1 MIIKSLA
8 VSNIGP
14 FYGEQKVE
22 FGTGLISIE
31 GRYTDKPGESNRAGK
46 TALID
51 LIRFGLYGVHRH
63 RNVASYVNR
72 KANKRNDLIYLSIE
86 LEDEE
91 QGSIHIIREFDPA
104 KQTFAIRIPDREDT
118 FGLKQAEIQQYIENN
133 ILSCSYENAR
143 RTWLVLQNEALGI
156 MDMSVADRKNFLLET
171 FSSQKAYPW
180 DSYYVEVSSRLNG
193 IKTRQSAL
201 LSRINNL
208 TNRLAEMDTF
218 DFQASIATQKKKIL
232 QLQERRDQLRDSLK
246 DLEMLASPEAI
257 EALRADLKREK
268 QKEVTLY
275 NATLMSQKTN
285 EKLHRDRQSLS
296 IKTQT
301 LAELQNSRKNLQSKL
316 DKSNN
321 VQVEAEYTVVYDR
334 HKEQSTLLAQNLKL
348 FDSLRKFKGVCPVTH
363 QECEAGAD
371 IDTFRTTLEQDISK
385 RTREVDGLQ
394 VRLDELAVQME
405 VYDKLK
411 KDMAVVE
418 SNIQATTIALEH
430 LQDADKLYQEHR
442 QKMEQ
447 EALEYEE
454 QKKKVAG
461 MEAELKA
468 RTVQFDLTYQRRIR
482 EVKQEQSTIS
492 IQIEETQKR
501 IETLLADQS
510 RKEVFESDLKDA
522 TAEFEKLELR
532 VQSLQA
538 LKPML
543 SPSGIPF
550 MYLLAS
556 IADFEISINKALSSL
571 GTDLTV
577 NIEPYTYT
585 TTLAPICSVCGYEFP
600 KKSNVTHCLNPLCGA
615 KREYN
620 RRETLEMKL
629 IGRVFDVNFD
639 EDSGGGQQWISM
651 GVRFALFNALKERG
665 LMGSINFWSLD
676 EVFAPLSEPAKAAML
691 NKLDS
696 VLDEYG
702 IKQLFIITHT
712 DISEIIPPSII
723 IERSEA
729 LQESH
734 IVS

>member
-1 MIIKSLA
+1 MILKSLA

-63 RNVASYVNR
+63 RNIVSYVNR
-72 KANKRNDLIYLSIE
+72 KANKRNDPIYLSIE

-91 QGSIHIIREFDPA
+91 QGIIHIIREFDTA
-104 KQTFAIRIPDREDT
+104 KQSFTLKIPEREDT
-118 FGLKQAEIQQYIENN
+118 FGLKQTEIQQYIENN
-133 ILSCSYENAR
+133 ILSCTYENAR

-156 MDMSVADRKNFLLET
+156 MSMSVADRKKFLLET
-171 FSSQKAYPW
+171 FSSQRSYPW
-180 DSYYVEVSSRLNG
+180 ELYYTEASSRLNNT
-193 IKTRQSAL
+193 KTRQSAL

-208 TNRLAEMDTF
+208 NNRLAETDGLN
-218 DFQASIATQKKKIL
+218 FQASITAQRKQIL
-232 QLQERRDQLRDSLK
+232 ALQERRDQLRDSLK
-246 DLEMLASPEAI
+246 DLELLASPDAI

-268 QKEVTLY
+268 QKEVALY

-285 EKLHRDRQSLS
+285 EKLHRDRQSLK
-296 IKTQT
+296 IKTET
-301 LAELQNSRKNLQSKL
+301 LSELQASLKKLQAKL
-316 DKSNN
+316 DNSNN
-321 VQVEAEYTVVYDR
+321 AQVEAEYTVVYDR
-334 HKEQSTLLAQNLKL
+334 HKEQSTLLAQNLQL
-348 FDSLRKFKGVCPVTH
+348 FDSLRKFKGICPITR

-371 IDTFRTTLEQDISK
+371 IDTFRSTLEQAIS
-385 RTREVDGLQ
+385 RQTREVDGLQ
-394 VRLDELAVQME
+394 TRLDDLAVQLE

-411 KDMAVVE
+411 KDIATVE
-418 SNIQATTIALEH
+418 SNIQATTAALEH

-454 QKKKVAG
+454 QKKTVAL
-461 MEAELKA
+461 MEADLRA

-482 EVKQEQSTIS
+482 ETKQEQSTIT
-492 IQIEETQKR
+492 IQIEEAQKR
-501 IETLLADQS
+501 LETLLADQS
-510 RKEVFESDLKDA
+510 RKETFEADLKDA
-522 TAEFEKLELR
+522 TAEFEKLEEK
-532 VQSLQA
+532 VHTLQA

-556 IADFEISINKALSSL
+556 IADFEVSINKALSSL

-577 NIEPYTYT
+577 SIEPYAYT
-585 TTLAPICSVCGYEFP
+585 TTYAPVCSVCGYEFP
-600 KKSNVTHCLNPLCGA
+600 KKSNASHCLNPLCGA

-620 RRETLEMKL
+620 RRETLEIKL

-665 LMGSINFWSLD
+665 MMGSIGFWSLD

-696 VLDEYG
+696 VLADYG

-729 LQESH
+729 LQESR